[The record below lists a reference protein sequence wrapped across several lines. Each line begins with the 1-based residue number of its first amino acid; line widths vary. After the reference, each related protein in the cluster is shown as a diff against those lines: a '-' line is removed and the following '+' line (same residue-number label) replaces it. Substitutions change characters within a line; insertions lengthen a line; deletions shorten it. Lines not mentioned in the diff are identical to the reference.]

1 MCNYFSHA
9 IAEEAGLYKDRKV
22 VLRDF
27 AMLLAERPIWSSAAL
42 KERVTGFTDM
52 EFDIMLPRVAY
63 MFRNGAALCHFIH
76 RSSFCYTQEKRHL
89 SGWLGALEGVASRP
103 P

>member
-1 MCNYFSHA
+1 M
-9 IAEEAGLYKDRKV
+9 

-42 KERVTGFTDM
+42 KERVTGFTDV

-63 MFRNGAALCHFIH
+63 MFRNGAAQCRFVH
-76 RSSFCYTQEKRHL
+76 RSSIGFNEKRHL
-89 SGWLGALEGVASRP
+89 SGWLGAVEGVASRP